1 MMADLRGQLTGI
13 AENIATLDT
22 LMQGDEE
29 AGDQLFSVLGI
40 HVLAGRE
47 EPTHLPNFVFV
58 FYIKTRARLANIE
71 SSCWLRQYRQSPD
84 PKPWRFQAPSNPKPT
99 FYAQT

>member
-1 MMADLRGQLTGI
+1 MVADNRKVEDSEAKALKDKLK
-13 AENIATLDT
+13 
-22 LMQGDEE
+22 EE
-29 AGDQLFSVLGI
+29 HKAGDLLFSVLGI

-71 SSCWLRQYRQSPD
+71 SSCWLQFRQYRQSPD
-84 PKPWRFQAPSNPKPT
+84 PNP
-99 FYAQT
+99 